1 MRVKEAQS
9 QLEARLA
16 GHAGS
21 FHQLQSQLI
30 MTIRNAHALKTSV
43 FFPVYISLVCCN
55 HHVVRACAQLLIL
68 SDRVPDDW
76 GSQWVYEDC
85 AGQVKST
92 GA

>member
-30 MTIRNAHALKTSV
+30 ISIRNPQALKTGV
-43 FFPVYISLVCCN
+43 FFPVYVSLGCCK
-55 HHVVRACAQLLIL
+55 HHVVEACVQFVIF
-68 SDRVPDDW
+68 SDSTPDGW
-76 GSQWVYEDC
+76 GSQRVYED
-85 AGQVKST
+85 
-92 GA
+92 